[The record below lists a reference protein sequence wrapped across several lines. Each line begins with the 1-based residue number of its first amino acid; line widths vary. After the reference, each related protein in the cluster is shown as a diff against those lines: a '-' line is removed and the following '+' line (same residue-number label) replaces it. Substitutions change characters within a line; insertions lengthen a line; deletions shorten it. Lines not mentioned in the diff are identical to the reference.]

1 MTSTVMNSNSTEHYE
16 EENKSTIERFK
27 SWWSPTKLDL
37 DKFSHYVDQNIL
49 VIRYLPYAV
58 GCLGIVVIFRSIRM
72 ATKFTKAKQIP
83 RSFIRKHVQLNGRVD
98 SINLDGTFKVEHLPI
113 IPLPWHRLYRDS
125 LLNVRL
131 AFVSPSISGTYW
143 MRLNMTNK
151 PVKFQLIYRMNDT
164 NQLLAIVRPYGYKLP
179 KSMGT
184 LNETLVRN
192 GLASLNQSDNV
203 LVSTKKQSRLLA
215 SLESCQTKAMKDG
228 SGMWSINHKETLL
241 ESTKRMFDN
250 MLNKLKSS
258 RQ

>member
-1 MTSTVMNSNSTEHYE
+1 MQLVVWELLSSFVASVWLQNLRKQNKYRDRLSVKMYNSMVESIALILMEHL
-16 EENKSTIERFK
+16 R
-27 SWWSPTKLDL
+27 L
-37 DKFSHYVDQNIL
+37 NIYQSSL
-49 VIRYLPYAV
+49 
-58 GCLGIVVIFRSIRM
+58 CHGIVYIEVLSFCFIFILFN
-72 ATKFTKAKQIP
+72 AD
-83 RSFIRKHVQLNGRVD
+83 FIIK
-98 SINLDGTFKVEHLPI
+98 
-113 IPLPWHRLYRDS
+113 DS